1 MSREEP
7 SAAPPDYW
15 SFVEAAQERI
25 AAEFPGADR
34 AANRLFL
41 SLNRASSTVTY
52 DFESSIHR
60 PAGSTWPGFRLMLAL
75 WVRGPL
81 NANEAATATGMSRAA
96 VSSLSNTLVSRGL
109 IERSP
114 SETDRRLVTLSLSAE
129 GLARIREDFQAQN
142 AREAEWAAG
151 LEPREVETLTGL
163 LEKLMQQRRSI
174 GAKSRR

>member
-1 MSREEP
+1 MSGED
-7 SAAPPDYW
+7 SLAVLPDYW

-25 AAEFPGADR
+25 RAEFPEADL

-81 NANEAATATGMSRAA
+81 NANEVATATGMSRAA
-96 VSSLSNTLVSRGL
+96 VSSLSNTLVGRGL
-109 IERSP
+109 IVRTP
-114 SETDRRLVTLSLSAE
+114 SETDRRLVTLSLSPE

-142 AREAEWAAG
+142 AREGEWAAG
-151 LEPREVETLTGL
+151 LEPEEVETLTRL
-163 LEKLMQQRRSI
+163 LEKLMQQRRSV
-174 GAKSRR
+174 GGKARH